1 MTQPFPA
8 HMSVSV
14 EEVRTIANMA
24 ARLYTQAAILL
35 EVSGHG
41 LADDLAPTGPTEF
54 DDNVY
59 TFSDYQAR
67 RRLGV
72 SR

>member
-24 ARLYTQAAILL
+24 ARLYTHTALLL
-35 EVSGHG
+35 EESGHG
-41 LADDLAPTGPTEF
+41 LADDLAPTVFEE
-54 DDNVY
+54 NVY
-59 TFSDYQAR
+59 TLDDYRER